1 MTNLVLV
8 DVSSEGLP
16 EQVALEQVDLEQAQ
30 QDLLG
35 QVDLEQAHQDQQGQD
50 LQVCLDQALQV

>member
-8 DVSSEGLP
+8 DVLSEGLP
-16 EQVALEQVDLEQAQ
+16 EQAQNDQ

-35 QVDLEQAHQDQQGQD
+35 QVDLKQAHWDQQGGTGE
-50 LQVCLDQALQV
+50 